1 MAGKNR
7 YPGPKPFRTD
17 ERNIFFGREKD
28 IEEFYKYIF
37 LHQMVVLF
45 GKSGYGKSSLINA
58 GIIPL
63 LVEQNRQIHYFEIK
77 FGPYME
83 GRTSPIEAIRTK
95 IEEKTHEYSSLILE
109 KYLATDNSFWHLLKN
124 YQISHE
130 ANEFIFF
137 FDQFEELF
145 TYPAE
150 QILEFK
156 QQLADVLYTTVPDFY
171 RSQEDLL
178 DAESVSEEYRLNF
191 YQKPEIK
198 IVFAIRAD
206 RLALIED
213 LKDYHPAIL
222 KNCYELRG
230 LDREGALAAVTMPA
244 TLPDIPTGTFK
255 TPTFEVSPALAEQL
269 VNELI
274 DKNGRVETST
284 LQIICWQV
292 EDKFV
297 PVLMEGDDKFV
308 LSFTDIDVDNDGQIR
323 GDIETV
329 FNNYYK
335 DTIETKIDLPLREST
350 FRLIEEVMVQNGQ
363 RIPFEQYY
371 LVDSLMVEQLSFPNR
386 MIAQAVLD
394 ILREASLLKVE
405 QDSQRR
411 LLYELGHDTLVEPIS
426 RAAKLREEREEQKQ
440 VWIAAALAKEQ
451 AEKAESEKEQAE
463 QEAARVLILK
473 RNAEVRSMWA
483 GAAFVVAF
491 VIAGFALYYKHEADV
506 LKDAIKLG
514 LDSTKQKL
522 DTANIRLA
530 DNVLNSNVIAD
541 STKLDSVG
549 EIIKQISDETL
560 KNKAEQ
566 QLQEARQ
573 YYQTKPD
580 GEVFIEKFTPLEIL
594 DTTNVETVSK
604 SSTKSYKRISKPI
617 IPKDSTSRLKQ
628 IRRFSKRL
636 LGI

>member
-28 IEEFYKYIF
+28 IEEFHKYIF

-63 LVEQNRQIHYFEIK
+63 LTEQNRQVHYFEIK
-77 FGPYME
+77 FGPYMD
-83 GRTSPIEAIRTK
+83 GRSSPIEAVRTK
-95 IEEKTHEYSSLILE
+95 IIEKTEEHSALILE
-109 KYLATDNSFWHLLKN
+109 KYLKTDNSFWHLLKD

-145 TYPAE
+145 TYPSE

-178 DAESVSEEYRLNF
+178 DEEGVSEEFRLNF

-198 IVFAIRAD
+198 VVFAIRAD
-206 RLALIED
+206 RLALMED
-213 LKDYHPAIL
+213 LKDFHPAIL

-244 TLPDIPTGTFK
+244 TLPDVPKGTFK

-274 DKNGRVETST
+274 DKNERVETST

-297 PVLMEGDDKFV
+297 PAIMDGDDKFV

-335 DTIETKIDLPLREST
+335 DTIETKVEEPLREMT

-363 RIPFEQYY
+363 RIPFEQHY
-371 LVDSLMVEQLSFPNR
+371 LVDTLMVEQLVFPNR
-386 MIAQAVLD
+386 KSAQLVLD
-394 ILREASLLKVE
+394 VLREASLLKVE

-426 RAAKLREEREEQKQ
+426 KAAKLREEREEQKK
-440 VWIAAALAKEQ
+440 VWIAAELAREQ
-451 AEKAESEKEQAE
+451 AEKAEAEKEQAE

-473 RNAEVRSMWA
+473 RNAELRSMWA
-483 GAAFVVAF
+483 AGAFVVAF
-491 VIAGFALYYKHEADV
+491 VIAGVALYYKHDADV
-506 LKDAIKLG
+506 LRKRVQLG
-514 LDSTKQKL
+514 LDSTQQKL
-522 DTANIRLA
+522 DTATIQLA
-530 DNVLNSNVIAD
+530 ANVLTSSLTD
-541 STKLDSVG
+541 SAKLDSAS
-549 EIIKQISDETL
+549 EIIKQISDEKL

-566 QLQEARQ
+566 QIQEARQ
-573 YYQTKPD
+573 SLVVVERIKPV
-580 GEVFIEKFTPLEIL
+580 EF
-594 DTTNVETVSK
+594 DTTGIEPSK
-604 SSTKSYKRISKPI
+604 KMEDNKKAVLKKNALNDSISTLQQLKKFYKRV
-617 IPKDSTSRLKQ
+617 
-628 IRRFSKRL
+628 
-636 LGI
+636 LGN

>member
-28 IEEFYKYIF
+28 IEEFHKYIF

-63 LVEQNRQIHYFEIK
+63 LTEQNRQVHYFEIK
-77 FGPYME
+77 FGPYMD
-83 GRTSPIEAIRTK
+83 GRSSPIEAVRTK
-95 IEEKTHEYSSLILE
+95 IIEKTEEYSALILE
-109 KYLATDNSFWHLLKN
+109 KYLKTDNSFWHLLKD

-145 TYPAE
+145 TYPSE

-178 DAESVSEEYRLNF
+178 DEEGVSEEFRLNF

-198 IVFAIRAD
+198 VVFAIRAD
-206 RLALIED
+206 RLALMED
-213 LKDYHPAIL
+213 LKDFHPAIL

-244 TLPDIPTGTFK
+244 TLPDVPKGTFK

-274 DKNGRVETST
+274 DKNERVETST

-297 PVLMEGDDKFV
+297 PAIMDGDDKFV

-335 DTIETKIDLPLREST
+335 DTIETKVEEPLREMT

-363 RIPFEQYY
+363 RIPFEQHY
-371 LVDSLMVEQLSFPNR
+371 LVDTLMVEQLVFPNR
-386 MIAQAVLD
+386 KSAQLVLD
-394 ILREASLLKVE
+394 VLREASLLKVE

-426 RAAKLREEREEQKQ
+426 KAAKLREEREEQKK
-440 VWIAAALAKEQ
+440 VWIAAELAREQ
-451 AEKAESEKEQAE
+451 AEKAEAEKEQAE

-473 RNAEVRSMWA
+473 RNAELRSMWA
-483 GAAFVVAF
+483 AGAFVVAF
-491 VIAGFALYYKHEADV
+491 VIAGVALYYKHDADV
-506 LKDAIKLG
+506 LRKRVQLG
-514 LDSTKQKL
+514 LDSTQQKL
-522 DTANIRLA
+522 DTATIQLA
-530 DNVLNSNVIAD
+530 ANVLTSSLTD
-541 STKLDSVG
+541 SAKLDSAS
-549 EIIKQISDETL
+549 EIIKQISDEKL

-566 QLQEARQ
+566 QIQEARQ
-573 YYQTKPD
+573 SLVVVERIKPV
-580 GEVFIEKFTPLEIL
+580 EF
-594 DTTNVETVSK
+594 DTTGIEPSK
-604 SSTKSYKRISKPI
+604 KTEANKKVVLKKSTLNDSISTLQQLKKFYKRV
-617 IPKDSTSRLKQ
+617 
-628 IRRFSKRL
+628 
-636 LGI
+636 LGN

>member
-63 LVEQNRQIHYFEIK
+63 LMEQNRQIHYFEIK
-77 FGPYME
+77 FGPYIE
-83 GRTSPIEAIRTK
+83 GRTSPIEVIRTK
-95 IEEKTHEYSSLILE
+95 IAEKTHEHSPLVLE

-145 TYPAE
+145 TYPHE

-156 QQLADVLYTTVPDFY
+156 QQLADVLYTSVPDFY

-178 DAESVSEEYRLNF
+178 DEDAISEEFRLNF

-198 IVFAIRAD
+198 IVFAIRSD
-206 RLALIED
+206 RLALVED

-230 LDREGALAAVTMPA
+230 LDKEGALAAVTLPA
-244 TLPDIPTGTFK
+244 TLPDIPQGTFK
-255 TPTFEVSPALAEQL
+255 NPAFEVSSALAEQL
-269 VNELI
+269 VKELI
-274 DKNGRVETST
+274 DKNNRVETST

-297 PVLMEGDDKFV
+297 PAIMDGDTKFV
-308 LSFTDIDVDNDGQIR
+308 LEFSDIDVDNDGHIR

-329 FNNYYK
+329 FNNYYR
-335 DTIETKIDLPLREST
+335 DTIETKVEEALRDKT
-350 FRLIEEVMVQNGQ
+350 FQLVEDVFVQNGQ
-363 RIPFEQYY
+363 RIPFEQHY
-371 LVDSLMVEQLSFPNR
+371 LVETLMVEQLGFPNR
-386 MIAQAVLD
+386 HVAQTTLD

-440 VWIAAALAKEQ
+440 VWIAAELAKEQ
-451 AEKAESEKEQAE
+451 AEQAQAEKEKAE

-491 VIAGFALYYKHEADV
+491 VVAGFALYYKREADI
-506 LKDAIKLG
+506 LKDAVELG

-530 DNVLNSNVIAD
+530 ENVLYSNDVAD
-541 STKLDSVG
+541 SAKLDSVG
-549 EIIKQISDETL
+549 EIIKQISDKDL
-560 KNKAEQ
+560 KNKAEE
-566 QLQEARQ
+566 QLQEARK
-573 YYQTKPD
+573 YYQKNPE
-580 GEVFIEKFTPLEIL
+580 GELVIEKFTPLESV
-594 DTTNVETVSK
+594 DTVGLTSESTSSEK
-604 SSTKSYKRISKPI
+604 SRKRII
-617 IPKDSTSRLKQ
+617 ANQVAKDSSSKFRQLRK
-628 IRRFSKRL
+628 FSKKI
-636 LGI
+636 LGL